1 MVFAVLIGGWVMAY
15 RSDGSAG
22 GDTTAGTAPETALV
36 VAARQEE
43 PPSGRAQQLENAA
56 TAALRPE
63 VFTGSDE
70 AQDGVKAKTLPD
82 PAAPTTQQ
90 ATTTTAKPTTSTTRK
105 PTTSTSRVATT
116 AGTTD
121 PGNTDGWVDSGN
133 GVMMPPVLLRVRK
146 CESHDNYKA
155 VNSSSGAGGA
165 YQFLASS
172 WRSYGYAAKYG
183 VSRAELATPAQ
194 QDEAAVATW
203 QRSGTSPW
211 SPSRSCWS

>member
-1 MVFAVLIGGWVMAY
+1 MVAY
-15 RSDGSAG
+15 RSSSAQG
-22 GDTTAGTAPETALV
+22 GETAADAVPEEALA
-36 VAARQEE
+36 VAARTPED
-43 PPSGRAQQLENAA
+43 PPTGRSEQLANGAV
-56 TAALRPE
+56 AALRPG
-63 VFTGSDE
+63 VLAGSDE
-70 AQDGVKAKTLPD
+70 PQDGVKAKTLPD
-82 PAAPTTQQ
+82 PAAPTMEQ
-90 ATTTTAKPTTSTTRK
+90 ATTTTAKPTTSTTKK

-133 GVMMPPVLLRVRK
+133 GVLMPPVMLKVRK

-183 VSRAELATPAQ
+183 VARAELATPAQ

-211 SPSRSCWS
+211 AASRSCWS